1 MALAAA
7 GLLLLVACGQS
18 GDPQAEASPLGPCGS
33 TADELVAAA
42 QAEGE
47 VNLIAAPTDWA
58 GYGAIIEEFT
68 EKYGITVNSAL
79 PELDS
84 FEELTILRTW
94 PGDPRFPDVVDMS
107 SSAMD
112 IAIDEGLIEPYR
124 PPSAALAAPAFVD
137 DDGYWVASYAG
148 FIGFAVNGARVAN
161 APMSWADLGKP
172 EYRDAVALR
181 GDPRGS
187 GVGSAAVTA
196 AALAAGGSLED
207 VSAGIEYFGEL
218 WDSGNLRNG
227 TATVNDLRYGQVPIV
242 VDWTYNIAAFNKKL
256 VNERDAYRVVYPA
269 DGNFG
274 MAYEQGL
281 TVGAPH
287 PCAGR
292 LWIEYLMTPEAGLV
306 RAAAGAVPPT
316 LGLLEEEA
324 RLDSGIRDL
333 LPPKGAIDAL
343 VFPTQ
348 EQDSLIARQLGEA
361 WSTRLPGWKAT

>member
-18 GDPQAEASPLGPCGS
+18 GDPQAEAPPFGPCGS

-107 SSAMD
+107 ASAMD

-137 DDGYWVASYAG
+137 DDGYWVSSYAG

-207 VSAGIEYFGEL
+207 VSAGIEYFGGL
-218 WDSGNLRNG
+218 WDAGNLRNG
-227 TATVNDLRYGQVPIV
+227 TATVNDLRYGDVPIV
-242 VDWTYNIAAFNKKL
+242 VDWTYNIASFNKKL
-256 VNERDAYRVVYPA
+256 VNEGDAYRVIYPA
-269 DGNFG
+269 DGSFG

-292 LWIEYLMTPEAGLV
+292 LWIEHLMTPEAGLL

-333 LPPKGAIDAL
+333 LPPKGAMDAL

-348 EQDSLIARQLGEA
+348 EQDIAIATQLGEQ
-361 WSTRLPGWKAT
+361 WSARLPGWKAT